1 MVLVRIASSAT
12 AHRIPAKLT
21 HHPTLPQTH
30 LNMPTVSQKKLQ
42 LHKTQNIFGN
52 LYEVQNT
59 FHQFFLLHESMVAQS
74 GLIHLYLDDP
84 KTGTI
89 RREEKRIGIS
99 ADFQFQSEDM
109 AGGNSNIFIYFSFS
123 TPILGVS

>member
-1 MVLVRIASSAT
+1 
-12 AHRIPAKLT
+12 
-21 HHPTLPQTH
+21 
-30 LNMPTVSQKKLQ
+30 MPTVSQKKLQ